1 MLVQWK
7 NYSNYSHIR
16 RLSCQLYL
24 HTTGAHNRIHFK
36 ALRQKTNA
44 IRAELIKRVGLPWDG
59 DLVMFR
65 GALLDVMENWGK
77 FSLDTCP
84 LKYDMREIE
93 LWRVEEKEW
102 LEASESLE
110 AFRQEL

>member
-1 MLVQWK
+1 
-7 NYSNYSHIR
+7 
-16 RLSCQLYL
+16 
-24 HTTGAHNRIHFK
+24 
-36 ALRQKTNA
+36 
-44 IRAELIKRVGLPWDG
+44 
-59 DLVMFR
+59 MFR